1 MVQKVQESQK
11 QFQLNEEKFLKE
23 LNETR
28 TLNLNQLNEYKR
40 RVEQLE
46 SEKEQLRRMEVT
58 VASNNEEREKL
69 ERVTQENEQYK
80 SKLKDAQ
87 VKNSFFI
94 SLLRIFVII

>member
-1 MVQKVQESQK
+1 MLQKVQESQK

-46 SEKEQLRRMEVT
+46 SEKEQLRRTEVT
-58 VASNNEEREKL
+58 VTSNNEDREKL
-69 ERVTQENEQYK
+69 ERLTQENEQYK
-80 SKLKDAQ
+80 SKLKDVQ
-87 VKNSFFI
+87 VNSFFI
-94 SLLRIFVII
+94 LLLSTFVIV